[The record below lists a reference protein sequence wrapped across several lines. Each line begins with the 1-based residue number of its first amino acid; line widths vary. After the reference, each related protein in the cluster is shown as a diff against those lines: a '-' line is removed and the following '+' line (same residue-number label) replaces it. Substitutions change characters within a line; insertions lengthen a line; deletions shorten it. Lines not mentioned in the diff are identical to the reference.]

1 MSVDIALIMR
11 KYVHTFSASCLNW
24 ALKSFYL
31 FTLLH
36 GILCGFS
43 EFLQLHT
50 SVYLRHSLCL
60 SVILLLYI
68 DSGWFISILHVDIY
82 NCYFSVIVFT
92 WKDFYF
98 HLTHVVYKFW
108 WKFLYRTHLKI
119 FSSKYND
126 QWFASESC
134 PL

>member
-24 ALKSFYL
+24 ALKSFFL

-92 WKDFYF
+92 WKDFYLVCCSAF
-98 HLTHVVYKFW
+98 PLWLLTNSKSYFLFLNQSMLEKYKV
-108 WKFLYRTHLKI
+108 KK
-119 FSSKYND
+119 
-126 QWFASESC
+126 
-134 PL
+134 